1 MAFIQVN
8 MVSECLM
15 RTVNVNVILPVDG
28 IQFPGLP
35 PRENKPL
42 KTLYLLH
49 GIFGSQTDWINGTN
63 IQRWAEEHS
72 MAVVMPSGENM
83 FYIDQEK
90 GHNYYGEFIGRELV
104 ELTRRMFPLSH
115 RREDTFIAG
124 LSMGGYGALRN
135 GLKYSD
141 TFGYVAGL
149 SVANFVDG
157 ISERTDDVLM
167 FHESRSFAEA
177 VFGDLD
183 KVEGSDKDIKHLAD
197 VLADKEKPEI
207 YIACGT
213 EDALLGGNHDLRDYL
228 GEKGFNVTYDE
239 GPGNHEWDFWNTQIR
254 KVIGWLPV
262 TSIMAGL
269 NSGNLSS
276 LAELE

>member
-15 RTVNVNVILPVDG
+15 RSVNLNVILPVDG
-28 IQFPGLP
+28 IKFPGLP
-35 PRENKPL
+35 LREEKPF

-63 IQRWAEEHS
+63 IQRWADEYGI
-72 MAVVMPSGENM
+72 AVVMPSGENM

-90 GHNYYGEFIGRELV
+90 AHNYYGEFIGRELV
-104 ELTRRMFPLSH
+104 ELTRKMFPLSDK
-115 RREDTFIAG
+115 REDTFIGG

-135 GLKYSD
+135 GLKYAD
-141 TFGYVAGL
+141 TFGYVVGL
-149 SVANFVDG
+149 SVANFVDD
-157 ISERTDDVLM
+157 IDKRTDDVMM

-183 KVEGSDKDIKHLAD
+183 KVKNSDKDIKYLAQNLED
-197 VLADKEKPEI
+197 ALKPKI

-213 EDALLGGNHDLRDYL
+213 EDVLLSGNHDLRDCF
-228 GEKGFNVTYDE
+228 EANGFDVTYEE
-239 GPGNHEWDFWNTQIR
+239 GPGNHEWDFWNKYIHR
-254 KVIGWLPV
+254 VLEWLPV
-262 TSIMAGL
+262 DSIMAGF
-269 NSGNLSS
+269 NSGNLSQ
-276 LAELE
+276 LAELD